1 MCNQN
6 FEVSFSYSYK
16 YLGDN
21 VLAVLLRL
29 WRQNSKIER
38 PGFSHRMDFES
49 LNWALNFLLGWEL
62 LTFKGN
68 FGLELFLQQWKIT
81 MLFFHY
87 QSTFLKSVCIVFWSG
102 DCSFIKLVVFFKL
115 TRSSIFLQSWI
126 TNNNKTEIKQVV
138 MSTFGGAYLLHSN
151 FQISLTYW
159 SNGISLNS
167 NLTFNS
173 LENRVLNVAKLKR
186 WNPGLPP
193 DWNRVVSYVGICS
206 HVSKTR

>member
-1 MCNQN
+1 M
-6 FEVSFSYSYK
+6 
-16 YLGDN
+16 
-21 VLAVLLRL
+21 LAVLLRL

-68 FGLELFLQQWKIT
+68 FGLELFLHQWKIT
-81 MLFFHY
+81 MLFFSLSINISKICVY
-87 QSTFLKSVCIVFWSG
+87 CFLKRW
-102 DCSFIKLVVFFKL
+102 LFFYKNGGIFEL